1 MGECRGGCIY
11 IYIYMHVRMDRK
23 EQAVDT
29 EMGWGMG
36 VNRQFEGSPTAAFF
50 GSGWVCGKPSVEQW
64 INDSVRGHQG
74 SRSWLEND
82 FSYLELDWGK
92 GMSQGE

>member
-1 MGECRGGCIY
+1 MGECRGGC
-11 IYIYMHVRMDRK
+11 IYMHVRMDRK

-36 VNRQFEGSPTAAFF
+36 VNRQFEGSPTSAFF
-50 GSGWVCGKPSVEQW
+50 GSGWVCGKLSVEQW
-64 INDSVRGHQG
+64 INDTVRGHQG

>member
-1 MGECRGGCIY
+1 MQKTFAEVGDQNAPVLRQHLVSLSLWLISEVRAGAWEADVGECRGGC
-11 IYIYMHVRMDRK
+11 IYMHVRMDRK

-50 GSGWVCGKPSVEQW
+50 W
-64 INDSVRGHQG
+64 
-74 SRSWLEND
+74 
-82 FSYLELDWGK
+82 
-92 GMSQGE
+92 